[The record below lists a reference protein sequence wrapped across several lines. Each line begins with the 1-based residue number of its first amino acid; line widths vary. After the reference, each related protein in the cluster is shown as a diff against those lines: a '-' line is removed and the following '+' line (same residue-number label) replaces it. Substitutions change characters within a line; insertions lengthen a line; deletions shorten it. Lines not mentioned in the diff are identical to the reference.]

1 MYETIMLEGEEIRVK
16 IDVDEKQT
24 GKIILPE
31 LNNTED
37 LSEDEIIEQYSG
49 IILDELDLWN

>member
-1 MYETIMLEGEEIRVK
+1 MYETIMLDGEEIRVK

>member
-1 MYETIMLEGEEIRVK
+1 MYETIMLDGEEIRVK
-16 IDVDEKQT
+16 LDVDEKQT